1 MTASILVIVG
11 SILSLLVAYY
21 LKMSLKEML
30 QYLQN
35 MANRSIFK
43 NDNSSAEALAQKLK
57 EANDKQKDQEG
68 R

>member
-1 MTASILVIVG
+1 
-11 SILSLLVAYY
+11 
-21 LKMSLKEML
+21 ML